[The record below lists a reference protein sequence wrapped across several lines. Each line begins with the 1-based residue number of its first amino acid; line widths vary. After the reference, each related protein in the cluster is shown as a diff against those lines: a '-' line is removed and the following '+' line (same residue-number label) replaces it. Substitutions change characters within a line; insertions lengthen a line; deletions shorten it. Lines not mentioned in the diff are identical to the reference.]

1 MAIIKITSNPPH
13 RGPSDGKVEVS
24 EQEFKKWLKKF
35 DVDGDGRISAEEL
48 REAIRAKG
56 GWFSKWKAK
65 RGVKT
70 ADKDRNGVIDDDEI
84 GNLVEFAKKH
94 LGLRVISSDR

>member
-1 MAIIKITSNPPH
+1 MSKY
-13 RGPSDGKVEVS
+13 PSKNS
-24 EQEFKKWLKKF
+24 RKWLKKF
-35 DVDGDGRISAEEL
+35 DADGDGRISVEEL
-48 REAIRAKG
+48 RQVVRSKG

-65 RGVKT
+65 RGVKA
-70 ADKDRNGVIDDDEI
+70 ADKNHNKVIDDDEI